1 MRNDFIDYAP
11 GVPPNSVWVKRHCS
25 KKPSWTTEAMGAL
38 VVVDVDPPGET
49 EPVFTPGAI
58 SPRDSFGV
66 GISVAK
72 MCPVPT

>member
-1 MRNDFIDYAP
+1 
-11 GVPPNSVWVKRHCS
+11 
-25 KKPSWTTEAMGAL
+25 MGAL